1 VGERRHVYF
10 RLDVASKVKLCLCC
24 RTLIALGFAAFPIA
38 STASCVPGA
47 KPPYQ
52 DISAVYFRS
61 EGVSEPV
68 AIHRGETVQPG
79 ACPATVKLYV
89 SPSDVE
95 KGGGP
100 YCFTDRSG
108 EARNCCGGTTS
119 STDDSP
125 KLIFNRLVAVL
136 EKDRFYD
143 IAESSQPTESDD
155 AAFFSIVVMRC
166 GSQPKNSGH
175 VTFLGPPQPEP
186 NTSIL
191 ALSIPFG
198 SLPRVAYAPKVLML
212 FDDFTRAIY
221 QSEWNI
227 EDIY

>member
-1 VGERRHVYF
+1 MV
-10 RLDVASKVKLCLCC
+10 RLSLCC
-24 RTLIALGFAAFPIA
+24 GMLIALGFAAFPIA

-47 KPPYQ
+47 KPSYQ

-68 AIHRGETVQPG
+68 AIRPNETVRPG
-79 ACPATVKLYV
+79 ACPVGVKLYV
-89 SPSDVE
+89 SRSDVE
-95 KGGGP
+95 KAGGP

-108 EARNCCGGTTS
+108 EKRSCCGTTDS

-125 KLIFNRLVAVL
+125 QLIFTRLVAVL

-155 AAFFSIVVMRC
+155 AAFYSIVVMRC
-166 GSQPKNSGH
+166 EPQPKSRGDIAF
-175 VTFLGPPQPEP
+175 VGPPQPRP
-186 NTSIL
+186 NISIL
-191 ALSIPFG
+191 ALSVPFR
-198 SLPRVAYAPKVLML
+198 SLPRAAYDSNILTL
-212 FDDFTRAIY
+212 FDDFTHAIY

>member
-1 VGERRHVYF
+1 M
-10 RLDVASKVKLCLCC
+10 VKLSLCC
-24 RTLIALGFAAFPIA
+24 GMLIALGFAAFPIA

-47 KPPYQ
+47 KPSYQ
-52 DISAVYFRS
+52 DISTVYFRS

-68 AIHRGETVQPG
+68 VIHSGETVQPG
-79 ACPATVKLYV
+79 ACPVGVVLYV
-89 SPSDVE
+89 SPGDVE

-100 YCFTDRSG
+100 YCFADRSG
-108 EARNCCGGTTS
+108 EVRRCCGATDS

-143 IAESSQPTESDD
+143 IAESSQPPESDD
-155 AAFFSIVVMRC
+155 TAFYSIVVMRC

-175 VTFLGPPQPEP
+175 VTFLGPPQPQS

-191 ALSIPFG
+191 ALSVPFG
-198 SLPRVAYAPKVLML
+198 SLPRAAYDSSILTL
-212 FDDFTRAIY
+212 FDDFTHAIY
-221 QSEWNI
+221 QSEWNL